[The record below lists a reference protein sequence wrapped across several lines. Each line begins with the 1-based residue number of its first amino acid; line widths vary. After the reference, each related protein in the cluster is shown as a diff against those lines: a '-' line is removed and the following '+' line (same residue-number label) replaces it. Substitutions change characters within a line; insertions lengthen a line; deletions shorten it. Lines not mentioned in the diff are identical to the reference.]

1 VGEGDDALPTDDN
14 SGTLRADGDSNMLSG
29 GSDGNATTPVI
40 GVIGGGAIGAICDGG
55 SITIG
60 DDDSVAIGNGGNL
73 DADASRVGSTDSSL
87 GAGDVLAAIGGGA
100 IGTICGDGSITI
112 GDGGSVAIGGGSNL
126 DADDLLVGGADSSL
140 GAGDV
145 LAAISGGAIG
155 AICGGD
161 SVTIGGS
168 SNLDADALR
177 VGGDDNIL
185 GVGDLSTDD
194 QCSSGGSGTLA
205 TGKGGNILRA
215 DDGIVLAVG
224 WGILGTRSSGGPDHI
239 AIHDLPTPRAFTIA
253 APPLCAHKEW
263 SFALL
268 PGCRST
274 FDLTHN

>member
-87 GAGDVLAAIGGGA
+87 GAGDVLAAI
-100 IGTICGDGSITI
+100 
-112 GDGGSVAIGGGSNL
+112 
-126 DADDLLVGGADSSL
+126 
-140 GAGDV
+140 
-145 LAAISGGAIG
+145 SGGAIG

-215 DDGIVLAVG
+215 GDGIVLAVG

-253 APPLCAHKEW
+253 APSLCAHKEW